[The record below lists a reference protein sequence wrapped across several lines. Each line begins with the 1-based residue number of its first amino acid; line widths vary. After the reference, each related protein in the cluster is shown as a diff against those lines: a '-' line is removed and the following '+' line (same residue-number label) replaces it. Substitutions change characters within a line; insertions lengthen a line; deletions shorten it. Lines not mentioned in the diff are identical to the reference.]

1 MKNLFFGLAVLC
13 SFPFLAQQGIKGLVR
28 DAQTQKP
35 IPNVVLAVPAFQIQV
50 RTDSNGVFI
59 FPFTWSEQQVL
70 RLRHPDY
77 QVLDTLI
84 SGAVSSLS
92 FGLHVGHMTTEEVT
106 VSGQQLSLRHKNT
119 VPIEVRNLSELQLS
133 GGMHVSELLTKIPGV
148 YMSSLGNGI
157 AKPVIRGMQ
166 GMRVVTLVNGLRLE
180 GQQWG
185 GDHGLGIGELALGS
199 VEVIK
204 GPASVLYGADA
215 LGGVIYLADEPFAQI
230 GRQELSVQ
238 QKWNQNTNGSTSS
251 LLYKKSTGNKRVLIA
266 GSYANHADFQLPN
279 GLFAKNSRFH
289 EWVGKASYSWF
300 KPNQIHVLRYAYN
313 NTVAGIPGHTE
324 DTLVSPLSFQ
334 VPTQGRRHALPSQFF
349 TNQLLSYEYKR
360 FWNGQDVQF
369 LLGQTHNRLV
379 EYDEVVDFPSMEM
392 DLLNSIYQAKWTRK
406 WSKQQLIIGA
416 AGMFQVNLNAPSAEE
431 QLLPNALTIDQGIF
445 GLYKIELSKT
455 QLLQVGLRQDCR
467 WIQTQTDVNPL
478 AKFYASPN
486 VSLGWNWQPNAHL
499 QNRFNLSS
507 GFRAPHLSELLADGF
522 HHGALRYEI
531 GDSALVPERS
541 LQLDW
546 SSSLNTEHGSFTFNP
561 YHAWVQDYI
570 YLQPNGTSVDGI
582 PVFTYTQLD
591 HGRLYGLDLSAHYHP
606 HWLHRLHWEG
616 NFSYLNFQSPQDSA
630 ITLLP
635 PTRLQNELQYHWD
648 FSGKIQKIE
657 LSVSHIWIAAQTRV
671 AFQESTS
678 KSYQLLHLNARL
690 HLQKNG
696 NWILQTGVRNLTNS
710 MYIDHLSRL
719 KNIGMPGP
727 GRHFYVSL
735 KYQIQR

>member
-1 MKNLFFGLAVLC
+1 
-13 SFPFLAQQGIKGLVR
+13 
-28 DAQTQKP
+28 
-35 IPNVVLAVPAFQIQV
+35 
-50 RTDSNGVFI
+50 
-59 FPFTWSEQQVL
+59 
-70 RLRHPDY
+70 
-77 QVLDTLI
+77 
-84 SGAVSSLS
+84 
-92 FGLHVGHMTTEEVT
+92 
-106 VSGQQLSLRHKNT
+106 
-119 VPIEVRNLSELQLS
+119 
-133 GGMHVSELLTKIPGV
+133 
-148 YMSSLGNGI
+148 
-157 AKPVIRGMQ
+157 
-166 GMRVVTLVNGLRLE
+166 
-180 GQQWG
+180 
-185 GDHGLGIGELALGS
+185 
-199 VEVIK
+199 
-204 GPASVLYGADA
+204 
-215 LGGVIYLADEPFAQI
+215 
-230 GRQELSVQ
+230 
-238 QKWNQNTNGSTSS
+238 
-251 LLYKKSTGNKRVLIA
+251 
-266 GSYANHADFQLPN
+266 
-279 GLFAKNSRFH
+279 
-289 EWVGKASYSWF
+289 
-300 KPNQIHVLRYAYN
+300 
-313 NTVAGIPGHTE
+313 
-324 DTLVSPLSFQ
+324 
-334 VPTQGRRHALPSQFF
+334 
-349 TNQLLSYEYKR
+349 
-360 FWNGQDVQF
+360 
-369 LLGQTHNRLV
+369 
-379 EYDEVVDFPSMEM
+379 MEM

-696 NWILQTGVRNLTNS
+696 NWQLQTGVRNLTNS